1 VATLLRHYQK
11 INFPLESFYPRNKEL
26 NYAGLYKFIRRKLL
40 GFKGMLLLSS
50 ISSGFLTNL
59 GIVDSRRENKEKGI
73 SALVVSYN
81 DPYWIEISLRS
92 ISDLVD
98 EIVVVDS
105 SNDET
110 VEILERLSRELP
122 IKLIRQP
129 LLGIKKAKETAL
141 ANISFKYVLAWDTD
155 FIATQKLKERVRSFV
170 EKSNERYYYLAY
182 FPFIALCGDLSHR
195 CNIRYHIEHWLY
207 TWSKKLKYLWDGSM
221 EYLYAPAYYKRV
233 ILDTE
238 PLGYHL
244 TGIRKPERMALKV
257 LYRISKYFDI
267 MEEKGK
273 EEAELALKSVALE
286 RFGTQDLKEIGH
298 IIIRDMIKGKP
309 CFDYRKL
316 PEEVLERAKELG
328 VPLGRCDSNYI

>member
-1 VATLLRHYQK
+1 M
-11 INFPLESFYPRNKEL
+11 
-26 NYAGLYKFIRRKLL
+26 NYANLYKFIRRKLL
-40 GFKGMLLLSS
+40 GFKGMMLLSS
-50 ISSGFLTNL
+50 ISSGFFTGLS
-59 GIVDSRRENKEKGI
+59 IVDSRRENKEKGI

-92 ISDLVD
+92 ISDLVN

-141 ANISFKYVLAWDTD
+141 ANVSFKYVLAWDTD

-170 EKSNERYYYLAY
+170 EKSNDRYYYLVY
-182 FPFIALCGDLSHR
+182 FPFITLCGDLSHR
-195 CNIRYHIEHWLY
+195 CNVRYHMEHWLY

-221 EYLYAPAYYKRV
+221 EHLYAPVYYKRV

-244 TGIRKPERMALKV
+244 TGIRKPERMALKT

-273 EEAELALKSVALE
+273 DEAESALKSVALE
-286 RFGTQDLKEIGH
+286 RFGTQDLKEIGY

-328 VPLGRCDSNYI
+328 VPFGKCNDN